1 MSINYFSR
9 YFCISISALLRR
21 LSSLGRQK
29 YYLDPNI
36 MEFFFSFQGDA
47 TVSSDSLNPH
57 KDLNF
62 GTWDRDPANCT
73 LKRGG
78 GWWFGR
84 SSDCAVSS
92 NLNGIYPHCQ
102 KETWADIHWRELDP
116 NNPKGNA
123 PTSTEMKIRPV
134 DFFLKTF

>member
-1 MSINYFSR
+1 
-9 YFCISISALLRR
+9 
-21 LSSLGRQK
+21 
-29 YYLDPNI
+29 
-36 MEFFFSFQGDA
+36 MEFSFFLTDA

-57 KDLNF
+57 KDLIF

-78 GWWFGR
+78 GWWYGS

-92 NLNGIYPHCQ
+92 NLNGIYPRCR
-102 KETWADIHWRELDP
+102 KETWADIHWKKLDP
-116 NNPKGNA
+116 NKPERSA

-134 DFFLKTF
+134 DFFLNFLTAKCWWK